1 MAYSRRPM
9 VHAKWYMAIGKW
21 LAKYHPWYLRGSK
34 NYNFEHQPAEQISI
48 WLGGKKSQNTKNC
61 WEAFQRRLFWWKWP
75 NNSNNNINNNKH
87 IQHNFP
93 GPGLFL
99 CRPNSSGPGWAVA
112 ARTPIFGRNV
122 CRRQKVFFRR
132 ETIFILFCRN
142 KQKADSIFF
151 CQSDL
156 LELEPSQRN
165 ETKKVE
171 IEKKKERN
179 TFFASKLEKMRNYK
193 KSWFEEIRNDSWK
206 VDKKLLHHK
215 LSRLS
220 LI

>member
-1 MAYSRRPM
+1 MAHSRRQM

-21 LAKYHPWYLRGSK
+21 LAKCHPWYLRGSK

-48 WLGGKKSQNTKNC
+48 WLGGKKSQNTKKLLRGFST
-61 WEAFQRRLFWWKWP
+61 AAVLMKVAQQQQQQQQQQQTHPAQLSRART
-75 NNSNNNINNNKH
+75 
-87 IQHNFP
+87 
-93 GPGLFL
+93 FL

-112 ARTPIFGRNV
+112 AGTPIFGRNV

-151 CQSDL
+151 VNQIFLSL
-156 LELEPSQRN
+156 SRVS
-165 ETKKVE
+165 ETRPKKL
-171 IEKKKERN
+171 KLKRRKKEIL
-179 TFFASKLEKMRNYK
+179 FSASKLEKMRNYK

-206 VDKKLLHHK
+206 VDIKLLHHK